1 MKIEGGCYCGKVR
14 YRAEG
19 EPVIKAQCHCRECQ
33 YISGGS
39 PNVTMGMPEAGFAYT
54 KGSPK
59 AFRRSDL
66 PTPVTREF
74 CGECGTHLVSKA
86 PALPGVVLFKVGTFD
101 DPSLFGGPQMAI
113 FTCDKQKFHSLPE
126 GVPSFERVPG

>member
-1 MKIEGGCYCGKVR
+1 M
-14 YRAEG
+14 
-19 EPVIKAQCHCRECQ
+19 
-33 YISGGS
+33 
-39 PNVTMGMPEAGFAYT
+39 TMGMPEAVFAYT

-101 DPSLFGGPQMAI
+101 DPSLFGGPEMAI

-126 GVPSFERVPG
+126 GVPSFARVPG